1 MAADDTAGALTRNCV
16 SVSTCTFIITLAHT
30 LAMLRDNAGSVGRYF
45 LTVIRSLA
53 CVKFLAIRCSFFFF
67 HTTLHNGSLKRVL
80 FWAKFLA
87 NPLKAVMLITVK
99 ITRSINGN
107 HFFINTT
114 SFAYTTPQHP
124 KLISRAQ

>member
-1 MAADDTAGALTRNCV
+1 MADDTAGSPHKEPV
-16 SVSTCTFIITLAHT
+16 SVSTRTVIITLAHT
-30 LAMLRDNAGSVGRYF
+30 LAMQCDNAGSVGRYF

-99 ITRSINGN
+99 TTRSINGN

-114 SFAYTTPQHP
+114 SLAYTPETDFTC
-124 KLISRAQ
+124 S